1 MLKKNKMGAKKKT
14 KNNKNRVRQILYLM
28 RHNIKINLM
37 MIKNDILIFLHI
49 YIKLMQ
55 LSIIIYNIYLLI

>member
-1 MLKKNKMGAKKKT
+1 MIKKNKTGAKKKT

-55 LSIIIYNIYLLI
+55 LSIII

>member
-1 MLKKNKMGAKKKT
+1 MIKKNKTGAKKKT

-37 MIKNDILIFLHI
+37 MIKNDIFIFLHI

-55 LSIIIYNIYLLI
+55 LSIII